1 MQLLDLGF
9 DHWFAQHAPAL
20 QDNEERL
27 ARVCAVDRGS
37 YRLRNE
43 TGEVPAE
50 LSGRFSH
57 RIDRGIDLPCVGDW
71 VGAQY
76 YDNDKAAIIHETLPR
91 RTFLRRKTP
100 GRSTDHQM
108 IAANIDTAFL
118 VQSCHFDFNL
128 NRLERYLLMAADGQ
142 VNPVILLTKTDLVS
156 PQEMEQ
162 KRAAISAVTSA
173 AIIAL
178 SSVDGSGF
186 DELGTLL
193 EPGRTCCLL
202 GSSGVG
208 KTTIINRLLGQNRH
222 AVQTVS
228 KTGEGT
234 HTTTRR
240 HLIVLDQGGNR
251 HRHPRHART
260 GPCRHRQRSGCRLG
274 GTGGAGRRLPIRRLH
289 PQTRT
294 WLRRPGRPGSRRPAP
309 RTVRQ
314 LHQTQKRIGIQRDV
328 VTGQTPERQGLW
340 PPRQVRHQTGQGL
353 KGSASARTITAEAVV
368 RSKPRLPASRRA
380 STDRHGKPAPATF

>member
-240 HLIVLDQGGNR
+240 QLIVLDQGGIVIDTPGMR
-251 HRHPRHART
+251 ELGLAGAGSDLDAGLGELAALATACRYADCTHRHEP
-260 GPCRHRQRSGCRLG
+260 GCAVRAALDRGDLPHERYANYIKLKKELEFNEMSSRDKRRKDKAFGRLVK
-274 GTGGAGRRLPIRRLH
+274 
-289 PQTRT
+289 
-294 WLRRPGRPGSRRPAP
+294 S
-309 RTVRQ
+309 
-314 LHQTQKRIGIQRDV
+314 
-328 VTGQTPERQGLW
+328 VTRQG
-340 PPRQVRHQTGQGL
+340 RG
-353 KGSASARTITAEAVV
+353 
-368 RSKPRLPASRRA
+368 
-380 STDRHGKPAPATF
+380 